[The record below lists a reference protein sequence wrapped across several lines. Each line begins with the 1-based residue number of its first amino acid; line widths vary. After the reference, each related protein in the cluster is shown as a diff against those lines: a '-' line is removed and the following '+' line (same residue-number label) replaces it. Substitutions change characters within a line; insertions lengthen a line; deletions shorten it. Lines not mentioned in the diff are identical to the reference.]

1 METGYKKV
9 TSIEFFLSDHFL
21 LLLSVDYPN
30 IVIKGKPMNILVL
43 NPNTSKLVTQKI
55 EKIVQR
61 IARPDVNAVVTQIE
75 AGPESLESYFDEAQA
90 GPFIIQSVIAAQDKY
105 DSVLLAA
112 FCDPCIESLK
122 EISDIPVYGMEEVVF
137 AAALL
142 LGNKFGILTEKKH
155 KEAVKVQHVRK
166 MGLEN
171 RFAAVKALDM
181 GVVEIAQH
189 PERVKERAI
198 AIAKDMVYKN
208 GAEVIIMGCAS
219 MTGYHEEL
227 AEEIGVPFL
236 DPVITSYKLVEAL
249 TDAGLRISKIGL
261 FAKPK
266 EQKWNP

>member
-1 METGYKKV
+1 
-9 TSIEFFLSDHFL
+9 
-21 LLLSVDYPN
+21 
-30 IVIKGKPMNILVL
+30 MNILIL

-55 EKIVQR
+55 DDIVQQV
-61 IARPDVNAVVTQIE
+61 ARKDVNALVAQIE
-75 AGPESLESYFDEAQA
+75 SGPETLESYFDEVQA
-90 GPFIIQSVIAAQDKY
+90 GPYITKSIIKAQDKF

-112 FCDPCIESLK
+112 FCDPCIEALK

-137 AAALL
+137 STALL

-155 KEAVKVQHVRK
+155 KEAVKVHHARK
-166 MGLEN
+166 MGLES

-181 GVVEIAQH
+181 GVVEIAEH

-198 AIAKDMVYKN
+198 AIAKDMVYDH

-219 MTGYHEEL
+219 MTGYSVEL
-227 AEEIGVPFL
+227 AKEIGVPFL
-236 DPVITSYKLVEAL
+236 DPVITSYKMAEGL
-249 TDAGLRISKIGL
+249 TDARLCISKKGL